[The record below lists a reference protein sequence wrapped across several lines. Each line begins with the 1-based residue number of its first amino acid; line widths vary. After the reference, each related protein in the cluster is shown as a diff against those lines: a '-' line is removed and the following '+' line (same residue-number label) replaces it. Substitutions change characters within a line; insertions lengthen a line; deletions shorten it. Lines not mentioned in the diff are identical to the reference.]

1 MKPHPP
7 GGLMPQ
13 YMLWIYAPTDGP
25 PPEDP
30 GAQIARWQDFGT
42 SLEEAGVFV
51 TSGRLSDVH
60 SATSVRV
67 RDDETLI
74 SDGPFA
80 ETKEY
85 LGGFYLVDC
94 PDLDQA
100 LKYAALMPLDDY
112 GTVEVRPMMFPAGTT
127 ANEMKAAA
135 EA

>member
-1 MKPHPP
+1 
-7 GGLMPQ
+7 MPQ
-13 YMLWIYAPTDGP
+13 YMLLIYGPTDGP

-30 GAQIARWQDFGT
+30 GAQIARWQDFGA
-42 SLEEAGVFV
+42 SLQEAGVMV

-94 PDLDQA
+94 PDLDTA
-100 LKYAALMPLDDY
+100 LAHAARMPVAEY
-112 GTVEVRPMMFPAGTT
+112 GTAEVRPMMFPVGTPASAMGTQT
-127 ANEMKAAA
+127 AA
-135 EA
+135 